1 MPREESYELRSRL
14 FGGLPPDIFRVF
26 SGEARWF
33 YADLLEYIDG
43 DVFGDTPGVVSRHAM
58 VEAIREFLDR
68 QGRDVQLDEGDDASA
83 QAPAGLDAKAFI
95 VYRRL
100 VDTGWLIEFRDRYRR
115 VVDMDTNARLVL
127 TMLLE
132 IKTGRTRSYGGEVL
146 QVLLQLEGAE
156 RDPENRSEA
165 IRGAARSAKSFM
177 HHLRSVSSA
186 IRQIEEEL
194 VGQTDMRT
202 LFRKF
207 FNDFVEHF
215 LIADFK
221 RLKSTTNPF
230 RFRRKI
236 IDTAENI
243 LGNELRMAALSEAY
257 VREGRGE
264 GVEDASGLIAQELRT
279 VITVFDRIG
288 DYLEIIEATNH
299 RLERRISNTLRFMDR
314 IAATKTERVIE
325 ALAKVGSLP
334 GGHSVELAIPHNFLP
349 DEPVIGRE
357 DLYQYRR
364 AKEPVNQQK
373 IRRRMP
379 DPAFLAYRS
388 SLDGYRTRT
397 TVTAAKM
404 ASYLESALGERME
417 ARAADLPL
425 RSLDNFFVFERLR
438 TLQQLDDGALS
449 KRYEIVMMPTTFE
462 SEWISCPDFRVRRL
476 KKAPSHA
483 GA

>member
-1 MPREESYELRSRL
+1 MPREESYELRSRI

-26 SGEARWF
+26 SGEARWL

-83 QAPAGLDAKAFI
+83 QAPAGLDAKAF
-95 VYRRL
+95 VAYRRL

-132 IKTGRTRSYGGEVL
+132 IKRGRTRSYGGEVL
-146 QVLLQLEGAE
+146 QVLLQLEGAD

-165 IRGAARSAKSFM
+165 IRGAARLAKSFM

-243 LGNELRMAALSEAY
+243 LGNELRMATLSEAY

-264 GVEDASGLIAQELRT
+264 GVEDASGLIAQELRM

-314 IAATKTERVIE
+314 IAATRTERVIE

-334 GGHSVELAIPHNFLP
+334 RGHSVELAIPHNFLP

-364 AKEPVNQQK
+364 AKEPINQQK

-388 SLDGYRTRT
+388 ALDGYRTRT
-397 TVTAAKM
+397 AITAAKM

-417 ARAADLPL
+417 VRAADLPL

-449 KRYEIVMMPTTFE
+449 RRYEIVLMPTTFE
-462 SEWISCPDFRVRRL
+462 NEWISCPDFRVRRL

-483 GA
+483 

>member
-1 MPREESYELRSRL
+1 MPREDSSELRSRL

-33 YADLLEYIDG
+33 YTDLLEYIDG

-68 QGRDVQLDEGDDASA
+68 QGRDVQLDERDDAIV

-95 VYRRL
+95 AYRRL
-100 VDTGWLIEFRDRYRR
+100 VETGWLIEFRDRYRR

-243 LGNELRMAALSEAY
+243 LGNELRMATLSQAY

-264 GVEDASGLIAQELRT
+264 GVEDASGLIAQELRM

-314 IAATKTERVIE
+314 IAATKTESVIE

-364 AKEPVNQQK
+364 AKEPINQQK
-373 IRRRMP
+373 IRRRLP
-379 DPAFLAYRS
+379 DLAFLAYRS
-388 SLDGYRTRT
+388 ALDGYRTRT
-397 TVTAAKM
+397 TVTATKM

-417 ARAADLPL
+417 VRAADLPL

-449 KRYEIVMMPTTFE
+449 KRYEIVLMPTTFE
-462 SEWISCPDFRVRRL
+462 NEWISCPDFRVRRL

-483 GA
+483 RA